1 MGFAIFYFFMASSL
15 NVTRVTSDVRF
26 EILYIYIY
34 IYFFFLFFYDLFIFL
49 VGFLSGVS
57 FLLSFICLRKLL
69 SDVFFLFNRRTEV

>member
-1 MGFAIFYFFMASSL
+1 MGFAVFYFFMASSL

-34 IYFFFLFFYDLFIFL
+34 IFFLFFYDLFIFL
-49 VGFLSGVS
+49 VGFLSGIS